1 MGAVADAALR
11 AGAEVRGIVPRSL
24 VAPEMAHKG
33 LTELRVVETMHER
46 KQLMIDLSDM
56 VAALPG
62 GLGTWEELLEAMTWA
77 QLGFHG
83 KPIGLLN
90 TRGYYDPLLAM
101 LERCVTEGFMKREFI
116 SYLVVATDPG
126 ELVDKLLAYNPQR
139 TSKF

>member
-1 MGAVADAALR
+1 
-11 AGAEVRGIVPRSL
+11 
-24 VAPEMAHKG
+24 
-33 LTELRVVETMHER
+33 MHER

-126 ELVDKLLAYNPQR
+126 ELVD
-139 TSKF
+139 